1 MATFSSVTGQHVL
14 QAIEEYDSR
23 GADDFLAV
31 YGFTPQPMWTIRHDG
46 RTYDLAAIVGVAHRY
61 ATGRMATSD
70 DLDGSLPS
78 AAAILRK
85 RGFDVTDPSGVTSSA
100 PAPAVRAAA
109 APRARRTSTS
119 AAPAKPRRA
128 SEPERVAPVCPTCSM
143 TLPGT
148 GQCDYCS

>member
-1 MATFSSVTGQHVL
+1 MATFSSLARQHVL
-14 QAIEEYDSR
+14 QAIEECDRR
-23 GADDFLAV
+23 GEEDFLSV
-31 YGFTPQPMWTIRHDG
+31 YGFTATGQWAVVHEG
-46 RTYDLAAIVGVAHRY
+46 RSYDLPAIVGVAHRY